1 MFFFKNFFI
10 IAFIILSFSKILH
23 ANEKI
28 FFLDMEYVVK
38 NTNIGKSALIKIKN
52 INKKNIE
59 ELKKK
64 ETELKKIEENIKKKQ
79 NILSKEEL
87 DKEIKNLRDQVNLF
101 RIEKDNMV
109 KDINETKN
117 KELKKLYE
125 EINPILQSYM
135 NENNIN
141 ILLDVKHIVAGKTN
155 SNITDDIINEINKQ
169 KN

>member
-1 MFFFKNFFI
+1 MFFIKNFFI

-38 NTNIGKSALIKIKN
+38 NTNIGKTALIKIKN

-109 KDINETKN
+109 KNINETKN

-125 EINPILQSYM
+125 EINPIIQSYM

>member
-109 KDINETKN
+109 KNINETKN

-125 EINPILQSYM
+125 EINPIIQSYM

>member
-125 EINPILQSYM
+125 EINPIIQSYM